1 MLDELFVDFPWGC
14 LATHDTLT
22 GLPNRALLQERV
34 QRMLDARQLAQA
46 GFVDEVQG
54 YLMAR
59 PMPLEALEHWLEAA
73 AAD

>member
-1 MLDELFVDFPWGC
+1 MLDARPQG
-14 LATHDTLT
+14 
-22 GLPNRALLQERV
+22 RAIRV
-34 QRMLDARQLAQA
+34 SVNVSARQLAQA